1 MALLSQLGDLW
12 HRRPNLVHWTAVGVV
27 ALVALVLVAGTQ
39 GRARSAAAAWG
50 TPVRVLAASSPL
62 ATGTPVDGNVDL
74 VEVPAH
80 LVPAGALSSTLDAG
94 EVTRAVPRGGLLT
107 ELDVD
112 PTSGV
117 SPGRRGIGIGV
128 SPHAPE
134 VRPGTAVELMLFA
147 DIDPFGPADA
157 GAEAERVVA
166 HVLAWSPERWFVEL
180 DPADLESVARAS
192 ATGVIVPVVLARSAE
207 W

>member
-1 MALLSQLGDLW
+1 MTLLSQLGDLW
-12 HRRPNLVHWTAVGVV
+12 QRRPNLVHWTAVGTI

-50 TPVRVLAASSPL
+50 APVRVLAASSPL
-62 ATGTPVDGNVDL
+62 AIGNSVEGNVDL

-80 LVPAGALSSTLDAG
+80 LVPAGALTSTLDVG
-94 EVTRAVPRGGLLT
+94 DVTRSVPRGGLLT
-107 ELDVD
+107 ELDID

-117 SPGRRGIGIGV
+117 APGRRGIGIGV
-128 SPHAPE
+128 GPHAPE

-147 DIDPFGPADA
+147 DIDPFSPADA
-157 GAEAERVVA
+157 DVSADRVQA
-166 HVLAWSPERWFVEL
+166 YVLASEADRWLVEV

-192 ATGVIVPVVLARSAE
+192 ATGVIVPVVLSSDADR
-207 W
+207 

>member
-1 MALLSQLGDLW
+1 MAFLSRLGELTN
-12 HRRPNLVHWTAVGVV
+12 RRPNLVHWTAVGAV

-62 ATGTPVDGNVDL
+62 TIGTPVEGNVDL

-80 LVPAGALSSTLDAG
+80 LVPAGALTGTLEAG
-94 EVTRAVPRGGLLT
+94 AVTRAVPRGGVLT

-112 PTSGV
+112 PASGV
-117 SPGRRGIGIGV
+117 SPERRGIGIGV

-134 VRPGTAVELMLFA
+134 VRSGTAVELMLFA
-147 DIDPFGPADA
+147 DIDPFGPADPDA
-157 GAEAERVVA
+157 GVDRVRA
-166 HVLAWSPERWFVEL
+166 HVLASSADRWFVEI

-192 ATGVIVPVVLARSAE
+192 ATGVIVPVVLSATR
-207 W
+207 

>member
-1 MALLSQLGDLW
+1 MAFLSQLGELW
-12 HRRPNLVHWTAVGVV
+12 HRRPNLVHWTAVGAV

-39 GRARSAAAAWG
+39 GRARSAATAWG

-62 ATGTPVDGNVDL
+62 AIGTSVDGNVDL

-80 LVPAGALSSTLDAG
+80 LVPAGALTSTLDVG
-94 EVTRAVPRGGLLT
+94 KVTRTVPRGGLLT

-117 SPGRRGIGIGV
+117 SGGRRGVGIGV

-134 VRPGTAVELMLFA
+134 VRPGTAVELLLFA
-147 DIDPFGPADA
+147 DIDPFQPADTSV
-157 GAEAERVVA
+157 GAERVRA
-166 HVLAWSPERWFVEL
+166 HVLASAADRWFVEI

-192 ATGVIVPVVLARSAE
+192 ATGVIVPVVLSAAQ
-207 W
+207 